1 MSKILLLNPPGD
13 QLYLRDYYCSH
24 VSKAKYYWHPY
35 DLLVQSGFLA
45 QEHQVQALD
54 ANLLGLSENET
65 FYRIQRMDID
75 TIFFLTGAVS
85 WRADFAF
92 IQKIVDHKLRTP
104 NSQLRTI
111 ISTGDILLHRGK
123 EMMLKYPFLDAILLD
138 FTSDVLLKYLNGTQ
152 GEPLEYLIYR
162 YHNQIIEGNRITD
175 DKTFSLPIARY
186 DLFPWGKYR
195 IPHGLHMP
203 FASTLTNFGCP
214 FKCTFC
220 IGSEIPLKLRKIDNV
235 VSELQFLNQHFG
247 IREAWVKDLTFA
259 ANRNHAVEFCNAMIK
274 CNLNYGWVCLS
285 RVNVVDEEL
294 LQLMKSAGC
303 HTIQFGVE
311 SGDDKILEQYAK
323 GIRKEQ
329 VVKIFSFCRQL
340 GIRTLAHFMLGLPG
354 ETEDSARKTIEFAKQ
369 LQPDFASFNIAVPRM
384 GTKFRQEAIDH
395 GWTSAEADVLDNS
408 AAFPVLETPTMPKEK
423 LWQLRN
429 YAIRSFHLRPSY
441 ILSRLF
447 SVRTPYELSTL
458 FREGI
463 SLVVSTLKPAKGAV
477 PTEPT

>member
-1 MSKILLLNPPGD
+1 MARILLLNPPGD

-54 ANLLGLSENET
+54 ANLLGLSEDET
-65 FYRIQRMDID
+65 FNWIQQMDID

-85 WRADFAF
+85 WRSDFAF
-92 IQKIVDHKLRTP
+92 IQRVVDSAIRNP
-104 NSQLRTI
+104 QSAMRI
-111 ISTGDILLHRGK
+111 IATGDILLHRGK

-138 FTSDVLLKYLNGTQ
+138 FTSDALLKYLNGTQ
-152 GEPLEYLIYR
+152 GEPLDYLIYR

-175 DKTFSLPIARY
+175 EKTFSLPFARY
-186 DLFPWGKYR
+186 DLFPWKKYR
-195 IPHGLHMP
+195 IPHGMRMP

-220 IGSEIPLKLRKIDNV
+220 IGSEIPLKLRNIDNV
-235 VSELQFLNQHFG
+235 VTELEFLQENFG

-259 ANRNHAVEFCNAMIK
+259 ANRKHAAAFCTAMIQS
-274 CNLNYGWVCLS
+274 NLNYGWVCLS

-311 SGDDKILEQYAK
+311 SGDERILEQYAK

-329 VVKIFSFCRQL
+329 VVRIFSLCRKI
-340 GIRTLAHFMLGLPG
+340 GIRTLAHFMLGLPS
-354 ETEDSARKTIEFAKQ
+354 ETEESARKTIEFAKQ
-369 LQPDFASFNIAVPRM
+369 LQSDFASFNIAVPRM
-384 GTKFRQEAIDH
+384 GTKFRQEAIDQ

-408 AAFPVLETPTMPKEK
+408 VAFPVLETPTMPKEK

-429 YAIRSFHLRPSY
+429 YAIRSFYLRPSY
-441 ILSRLF
+441 LWHRLV

-463 SLVVSTLKPAKGAV
+463 SLVGSTLKSAKGI
-477 PTEPT
+477 PIEPT

>member
-1 MSKILLLNPPGD
+1 MAKILLLNPPGD

-24 VSKAKYYWHPY
+24 VSKARYYWHPY

-54 ANLLGLSENET
+54 ANLLGLSEDET
-65 FYRIQRMDID
+65 FSRIQQMDID

-92 IQKIVDHKLRTP
+92 IQRIVNSVISNRVDPDR
-104 NSQLRTI
+104 NSQSAIRI
-111 ISTGDILLHRGK
+111 IATGDILLHRGK
-123 EMMLKYPFLDAILLD
+123 EMMQKYPFLDAILLD
-138 FTSDVLLKYLNGTQ
+138 FTSDALLKYLKGTQ
-152 GEPLEYLIYR
+152 GEPLDYLIYR
-162 YHNQIIEGNRITD
+162 YNNQIIEGRRITD
-175 DKTFSLPIARY
+175 EKEFRLPLPRY
-186 DLFPWGKYR
+186 DLFPWKKYR

-220 IGSEIPLKLRKIDNV
+220 IGSELPFKLRKLDNV
-235 VSELQFLNQHFG
+235 IAELQFLKEKFG

-259 ANRNHAVEFCNAMIK
+259 ANRKHAVEFCTAMMASK
-274 CNLNYGWVCLS
+274 LDYSWVCLS

-294 LQLMKSAGC
+294 LTLMKSAGC

-311 SGDDKILEQYAK
+311 SGDTQILEQYAK

-329 VVKIFSFCRQL
+329 VVKIFSFCRKL
-340 GIRTLAHFMLGLPG
+340 GIRTLAHFMLGLPS
-354 ETEDSARKTIEFAKQ
+354 ETEESALKTIEFAKQ

-395 GWTSAEADVLDNS
+395 GWTSAAADVLDNS
-408 AAFPVLETPTMPKEK
+408 VAFPVLETPMMPKEK
-423 LWQLRN
+423 LWHLRN
-429 YAIRSFHLRPSY
+429 YAIRSF
-441 ILSRLF
+441 
-447 SVRTPYELSTL
+447 
-458 FREGI
+458 
-463 SLVVSTLKPAKGAV
+463 
-477 PTEPT
+477 